1 MSLNKTVIITGAS
14 SGIGLGL
21 VKAFLARGYNV
32 VGNARSLPAWTLP
45 PPSSATRRVS
55 SAWPAT
61 SLTRPLQPPSSAKPS
76 RRLAPLTGW

>member
-32 VGNARSLPAWTLP
+32 VGNARSHNVP
-45 PPSSATRRVS
+45 
-55 SAWPAT
+55 
-61 SLTRPLQPPSSAKPS
+61 
-76 RRLAPLTGW
+76 G